1 MRTKICIPLLAGLL
15 FFAFSTAE
23 ASIQWGSGQT
33 ADQFNYQVYDSGSY
47 VNYSQQQLTG
57 LSANQQVTNL
67 GGGSGQE
74 NQTATATE
82 SKTGLSMTSG
92 AWGQQLTNGASVST
106 YSNATLALD
115 NTNQGVALAGQNTLA
130 FINRTLTVN
139 TTGVYTLSAS
149 ALAPI
154 NWGGTTTG
162 TATTS
167 LGYNGAVT
175 LTEYDTVGG
184 GATALSTWTLSLTDL
199 LNPNSAHYISNIT
212 LRPTDSLGNAIYYT
226 LNVGITGNPGPGTA
240 AQFNNYNMNTFSFLG
255 TINGTFN
262 AGTAANPITISASL
276 SAVPIPGSVVL
287 LISGLGSLVVL
298 RRKRA

>member
-1 MRTKICIPLLAGLL
+1 MRTKICIPLIAGLL
-15 FFAFSTAE
+15 FFACSTAE

-33 ADQFNYQVYDSGSY
+33 ADQFNYQVWDAGTYFRLNPQFY
-47 VNYSQQQLTG
+47 TG
-57 LSANQQVTNL
+57 LSATQTITNL

-74 NQTATATE
+74 NQTATITE
-82 SKTGLSMTSG
+82 SQTGISMASG
-92 AWGQQLTNGASVST
+92 AWGQQLTNGASVSV
-106 YSNATLALD
+106 YSNATLSLD
-115 NTNQGVALAGQNTLA
+115 NTNLALAGGKQNTLA

-139 TTGVYTLSAS
+139 TTGVYTLNAS

-154 NWGGTTTG
+154 NWSGTTSG
-162 TATTS
+162 SATTS
-167 LGYNGAVT
+167 LGYSGAVT

-184 GATALSTWTLSLTDL
+184 GATALSVWTLSLTDL
-199 LNPNSAHYISNIT
+199 LNPNSPHYISNIT
-212 LRPTDSLGNAIYYT
+212 LRPTDGLGNAIYYT
-226 LNVGITGNPGPGTA
+226 LNVGITGNPGPGTL
-240 AQFNNYNMNTFSFLG
+240 AQFNNYNMNNYSFLG

>member
-1 MRTKICIPLLAGLL
+1 MRTKICIPLIAGLL

-33 ADQFNYQVYDSGSY
+33 ADQYNYQVSDSGTY
-47 VNYSQQQLTG
+47 VNVSQQLLTG
-57 LSANQQVTNL
+57 LSGQQQVTNL

-74 NQTATATE
+74 NQTATGTD
-82 SKTGLSMTSG
+82 SRTGLSMTSG
-92 AWGQQLTNGASVST
+92 AWGQQLTNGASVSA
-106 YSNATLALD
+106 YSNATLSLD
-115 NTNQGVALAGQNTLA
+115 NTNQGVSSASQNTLS

-139 TTGVYTLSAS
+139 TSGLYTLSAS

-154 NWGGTTTG
+154 NWAGTTSG

-167 LGYNGAVT
+167 LGYTGGVT
-175 LTEYDTVGG
+175 LTEWDTGGG
-184 GATALSTWTLSLTDL
+184 GATAMSAWTLSLTDL
-199 LNPNSAHYISNIT
+199 LNPNSSHYISNIT
-212 LRPTDSLGNAIYYT
+212 LRPTDSIGNAIYYT
-226 LNVGITGNPGPGTA
+226 LNVAISGSPGPGTV

-255 TINGTFN
+255 TINGVFN
-262 AGTAANPITISASL
+262 AGTAGNPITISSSL